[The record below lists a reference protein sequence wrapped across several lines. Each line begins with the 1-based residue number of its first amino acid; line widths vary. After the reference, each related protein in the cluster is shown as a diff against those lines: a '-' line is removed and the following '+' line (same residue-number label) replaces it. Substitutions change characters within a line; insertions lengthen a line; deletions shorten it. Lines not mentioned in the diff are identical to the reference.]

1 MKKRLKKLIIFI
13 AVLAVAFIALK
24 IVLAPKSAEIGEKVK
39 YSSIGE
45 FTVNSIDIY
54 DELDIAF
61 TSLKSSLDNDEGA
74 ILVYFTFENTG
85 KSDYALTADHVWA
98 DYNDGVK
105 YDGTQLYLKLSTGD
119 YRLYEYGL
127 KLEKVTSE
135 AEDFLV
141 VIPVPMKVIEDTT
154 ESLEVEV
161 FNHRYAVR

>member
-1 MKKRLKKLIIFI
+1 MKKGLKKLIIFI
-13 AVLAVAFIALK
+13 AVLAVAFIAFK
-24 IVLAPKSAEIGEKVK
+24 IVFAPKGAEIGEKVK

-54 DELDIAF
+54 DELDVAF
-61 TSLKSSLDNDEGA
+61 TSLKFSLDDDEGA
-74 ILVYFTFENTG
+74 ILVYFTFDNPG
-85 KSDYALTADHVWA
+85 KSDYTVTADHVWA
-98 DYNDGVK
+98 AYHDGVK
-105 YDGTQLYLKLSTGD
+105 YEGTQLYRKLSTGD

-141 VIPVPMKVIEDTT
+141 VIPLPMKVIEDTT
-154 ESLEVEV
+154 TSLEVEV

>member
-1 MKKRLKKLIIFI
+1 MKF
-13 AVLAVAFIALK
+13 
-24 IVLAPKSAEIGEKVK
+24 
-39 YSSIGE
+39 
-45 FTVNSIDIY
+45 
-54 DELDIAF
+54 
-61 TSLKSSLDNDEGA
+61 SLDDDEGA

-85 KSDYALTADHVWA
+85 KSDYTVTADHVWA

-105 YDGTQLYLKLSTGD
+105 YEGTQLYRKLSTGD

-141 VIPVPMKVIEDTT
+141 VIPLPMKVIEDTT
-154 ESLEVEV
+154 TSLEVEV